1 MSCKKYLCTLCTKEI
16 NPMSAIFLVNIY
28 SQFYYSFVF
37 WFGLIVLQPP
47 SKNLLTHLLVGVLSA
62 ESSAVCTFSDCLSF
76 NVFAL
81 YKKDRLEWPISN
93 GWFMLWYKSILTQ
106 CEETLMGCFSYRG
119 SHGMGWVPLGLQW
132 LLPLLSLASSLS
144 WLPRTSWINILQPE
158 LWIRVCFPKSPI
170 CVSHTHTALVDRV
183 RPSFC
188 SSLILYMLQ
197 SRVSSFLKEVYVNI

>member
-1 MSCKKYLCTLCTKEI
+1 
-16 NPMSAIFLVNIY
+16 MSAIFLVNIY

-76 NVFAL
+76 NVFAP

-170 CVSHTHTALVDRV
+170 CVSHTQTALVDRV